1 MQGIHMRSC
10 ASPSIS
16 FIAMT
21 ITWYG
26 LSCFKIE
33 TRDATLAFSPFSKI
47 EEWGIQKSPRFKA
60 DIVFVSQDTPAYNGV
75 SGIEDGAIRID
86 EPGEYEAKGVFSY
99 GIATANPKQKDAV
112 QNTVFVVRAEQMT
125 LGFLGGLTDAKL
137 PEETVHKLEGVDILF
152 VPVGGAGA
160 CTASYAANLVSQLE
174 PSVIVPM
181 HYKVPGMKGRMDG
194 IETFLK
200 EINMKAEEQ
209 DKVSIKQRDIS
220 ESETRLVLLRPQL
233 VSKS

>member
-1 MQGIHMRSC
+1 
-10 ASPSIS
+10 
-16 FIAMT
+16 MT

-26 LSCFKIE
+26 LSCFKVE

-60 DIVFVSQDTPAYNGV
+60 DIVFVSQNSPAYNGV

-86 EPGEYEAKGVFSY
+86 EPGEYEVKGVFAY

-112 QNTVFVVRAEQMT
+112 ENTVFVVRTEQMT
-125 LGFLGGLTDAKL
+125 LGYLGGLTESKL
-137 PEETVHKLEGVDILF
+137 SEETIHKLEGVDVLF
-152 VPVGGAGA
+152 VPVGAAGT
-160 CTASYAANLVSQLE
+160 CSASYAASLISQLE
-174 PSVIVPM
+174 PSVIIPM
-181 HYKVPGMKGRMDG
+181 QYKVQGMKGRMDG
-194 IETFLK
+194 IDAFLK

-220 ESETRLVLLRPQL
+220 DAGSRLILLKAQL